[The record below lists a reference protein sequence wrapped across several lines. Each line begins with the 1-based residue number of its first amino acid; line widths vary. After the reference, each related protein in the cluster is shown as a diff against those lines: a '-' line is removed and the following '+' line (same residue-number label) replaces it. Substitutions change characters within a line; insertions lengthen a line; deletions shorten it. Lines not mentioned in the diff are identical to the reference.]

1 MRALL
6 DTHAVLWAAEGDARL
21 GTSAAELLRTLKTG
35 EAVISDITL
44 VEIAMLAKKGRIRLS
59 VSAGEYLRGIQR
71 NYPPVMIASEIAAL
85 AMDLELPHS
94 DPFDRIIVASARHHE
109 LPLLTRD
116 RNISASGLVRVVW

>member
-6 DTHAVLWAAEGDARL
+6 DTHAVLWAAEGDGRL
-21 GTSAAELLRTLKTG
+21 GPSAAELLRTFKTG

-44 VEIAMLAKKGRIRLS
+44 LEIAMLAKKGRIRLS
-59 VSAGEYLRGIQR
+59 VSVREYLHEIQR
-71 NYPPVMIASEIAAL
+71 NYPPLVITSEIAAA
-85 AMDLELPHS
+85 AMDLELPHG
-94 DPFDRIIVASARHHE
+94 DPFDRIIVASARRHE

>member
-21 GTSAAELLRTLKTG
+21 GISAAELLRTLKIS
-35 EAVISDITL
+35 EAGISDITL
-44 VEIAMLAKKGRIRLS
+44 LEIAMLVKKGRIRLS

-71 NYPPVMIASEIAAL
+71 NCPPVMITSEIAAQ
-85 AMDLELPHS
+85 AMELELPHS
-94 DPFDRIIVASARHHE
+94 DSFDRIIVATARHHE

-116 RNISASGLVRVVW
+116 RNISASGQVRVVW

>member
-6 DTHAVLWAAEGDARL
+6 DTHAVLWAAEGDPRL
-21 GTSAAELLRTLKTG
+21 GPSAAGLLRTLKTG

-44 VEIAMLAKKGRIRLS
+44 LEIAMLAKKGRIRLS

-71 NYPPVMIASEIAAL
+71 NFPPLTIASEIAAL
-85 AMDLELPHS
+85 AMELELPHG
-94 DPFDRIIVASARHHE
+94 DPFDRIIVASAVHHE

>member
-21 GTSAAELLRTLKTG
+21 GPSAAELLRTLKTG

-44 VEIAMLAKKGRIRLS
+44 LEIAMLAKKGRIRLS
-59 VSAGEYLRGIQR
+59 VPAREYLRGIQR
-71 NYPPVMIASEIAAL
+71 NYPPLMIASEIATM
-85 AMDLELPHS
+85 AMDLELPHG

>member
-35 EAVISDITL
+35 EGVISDITL
-44 VEIAMLAKKGRIRLS
+44 LEIAMLAKKGRIRLS
-59 VSAGEYLRGIQR
+59 VPAGEYLRGIQR
-71 NYPPVMIASEIAAL
+71 NYPPLMISSEIAAM
-85 AMDLELPHS
+85 ATDLELPHG

-116 RNISASGLVRVVW
+116 KNIFASGLVRVVW

>member
-21 GTSAAELLRTLKTG
+21 GPSAAELLRTLKAG
-35 EAVISDITL
+35 EGVISDITL
-44 VEIAMLAKKGRIRLS
+44 LEIAMLEKKGRIRPT

-71 NYPPVMIASEIAAL
+71 NYPPLIISSEIAAM
-85 AMDLELPHS
+85 AMELELPHG

-116 RNISASGLVRVVW
+116 KNISASGLVQVVW

>member
-21 GTSAAELLRTLKTG
+21 GPSAAELLRTLKTG

-44 VEIAMLAKKGRIRLS
+44 LEIAMLAKKGRIRLS
-59 VSAGEYLRGIQR
+59 VPAREYLRGIQR
-71 NYPPVMIASEIAAL
+71 NYPPLMIASEIASM
-85 AMDLELPHS
+85 AMDLELPHG

>member
-35 EAVISDITL
+35 EAVVSDITL
-44 VEIAMLAKKGRIRLS
+44 LEIAMLVKKGRIRLS

-71 NYPPVMIASEIAAL
+71 NYPPLMIASEIAAL
-85 AMDLELPHS
+85 AMDMELPHG
-94 DPFDRIIVASARHHE
+94 DPFDRIIVASAMHHE

-116 RNISASGLVRVVW
+116 KNISASGLVRAVW